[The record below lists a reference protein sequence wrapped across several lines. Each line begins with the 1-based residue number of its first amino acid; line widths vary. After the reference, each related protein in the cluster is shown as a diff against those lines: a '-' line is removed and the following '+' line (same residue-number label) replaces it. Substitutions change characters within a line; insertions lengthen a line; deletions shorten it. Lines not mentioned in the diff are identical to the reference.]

1 MFLIFL
7 IKLLYLLHNQTAMNR
22 KLEFSLIA
30 VLLGVLL
37 MSCSRNGDTKYHPE
51 KPEIKI
57 DSTPLISLS
66 SSWKKS
72 VNLMADFPNGIQV
85 YLNKTPING
94 KAVVA
99 YAVVFDP
106 KIIDFKPVLAA
117 ANKKVTDFYN
127 EEPGVKYAC
136 INGGFF
142 GTNASYSLS
151 MYQGVVDA
159 INIKSLTRPYN
170 SVNTTYYPTRGAFGL
185 NDTSVPDVTWVYHV
199 GAGNGTL
206 YSYPAPAAIKLN
218 TAPLAVPSATFPSG
232 AISWNVKSAIGGSP
246 VLIKNNEIKITDDE
260 ELIVIDNTSSR
271 ARSAIGY
278 TKENKVVVLAVEGNN
293 SNGGA
298 GLSLAELAQLMKD
311 MGCVAALNLDGGGS
325 TTLTIN
331 GKQTVKPSD
340 GTERGVMTA
349 LILKEK

>member
-1 MFLIFL
+1 MYKKLNLAIIF
-7 IKLLYLLHNQTAMNR
+7 IAAGAF
-22 KLEFSLIA
+22 FS
-30 VLLGVLL
+30 
-37 MSCSRNGDTKYHPE
+37 SCSKSGTEKYHPE
-51 KPEIKI
+51 KPVVVI

-66 SSWKKS
+66 SNWKKEVS
-72 VNLMADFPNGIQV
+72 LMTDFPNGIQV

-99 YAVVFDP
+99 YCVVFDP
-106 KIIDFKPVLAA
+106 KANLELKPVLAA

-127 EEPGVKYAC
+127 EEVGTKYAC

-151 MYQGVVDA
+151 MYKGVVNA
-159 INIKSLTRPYN
+159 INIKSLSRPYN
-170 SVNTTYYPTRGAFGL
+170 SVSTPYYPTRGAFGISE
-185 NDTSVPDVTWVYHV
+185 TGVPYVSWIYHV
-199 GAGNGTL
+199 GTGNGTI
-206 YSYPAPAAIKLN
+206 YAYPAPALN
-218 TAPLAVPSATFPSG
+218 LLNAAPMAVPSAGYPTGG
-232 AISWNVKSAIGGSP
+232 AVWDVKTAIGGSP
-246 VLIKNNEIKITDDE
+246 VLIKNNVVNITDDE

-278 TKENKVVVLAVEGNN
+278 TADHKIVLLAIEGNN
-293 SNGGA
+293 SSGGA
-298 GLSLAELAQLMKD
+298 GLNLLELAQLMKD

-349 LILKEK
+349 LLIKEKS